1 MEQQVEKVSFLSEP
15 DSHLLSFFY
24 RAVKSLIGKS
34 TQSESLFGSSTALYW
49 SQPKIINIMYF
60 LLDIR
65 ISSPQFPNVEWTFR
79 KASWLCNMFIWCNF
93 FVLVTLT
100 HLQVAVNQKECPFS
114 RYLPLCVHLLENRYL
129 KQDWVIEELSDKI
142 EQSSNSKEYSCRAS
156 TNRVMHGSFLALQV
170 LLEKGLLEI
179 SSHPLVAFEQ

>member
-24 RAVKSLIGKS
+24 TLQSCKKFDREVNPVRVTFWEFHYSVLIS
-34 TQSESLFGSSTALYW
+34 TKNYQYYVLSSGY
-49 SQPKIINIMYF
+49 P
-60 LLDIR
+60 DIK
-65 ISSPQFPNVEWTFR
+65 PQFPNVEWTFR

-114 RYLPLCVHLLENRYL
+114 RYLPLCVLLLENRYL

-142 EQSSNSKEYSCRAS
+142 EQTNNSKEYSCRAS

-170 LLEKGLLEI
+170 L
-179 SSHPLVAFEQ
+179 